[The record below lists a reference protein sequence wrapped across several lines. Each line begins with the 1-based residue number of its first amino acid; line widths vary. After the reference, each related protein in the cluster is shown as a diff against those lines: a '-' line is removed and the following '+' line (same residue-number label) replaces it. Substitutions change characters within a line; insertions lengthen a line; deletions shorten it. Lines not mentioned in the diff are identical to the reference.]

1 MRGRGYSSTAHN
13 VGQMPRS
20 ASTYIL
26 PADSERCSRRNRAF
40 RSAYRSPDSVRL
52 MYGWVTVP
60 VGARLLSD
68 AALVPHVPGLA
79 VSAAIPALGS
89 DQGTKALCMMPCRA
103 RLLARCSL
111 PRKGTLMPGSMPSRR
126 RWRTW
131 VAVVI
136 SSVGHRRQT
145 GSISP
150 TCHRLEGRMTS
161 RSERGQHG
169 LTG

>member
-1 MRGRGYSSTAHN
+1 
-13 VGQMPRS
+13 
-20 ASTYIL
+20 
-26 PADSERCSRRNRAF
+26 
-40 RSAYRSPDSVRL
+40 
-52 MYGWVTVP
+52 
-60 VGARLLSD
+60 
-68 AALVPHVPGLA
+68 
-79 VSAAIPALGS
+79 
-89 DQGTKALCMMPCRA
+89 
-103 RLLARCSL
+103 L

-126 RWRTW
+126 CWRTW
-131 VAVVI
+131 VAAVI

>member
-1 MRGRGYSSTAHN
+1 
-13 VGQMPRS
+13 
-20 ASTYIL
+20 
-26 PADSERCSRRNRAF
+26 
-40 RSAYRSPDSVRL
+40 
-52 MYGWVTVP
+52 
-60 VGARLLSD
+60 
-68 AALVPHVPGLA
+68 
-79 VSAAIPALGS
+79 
-89 DQGTKALCMMPCRA
+89 
-103 RLLARCSL
+103 L

-131 VAVVI
+131 VAAVI

-150 TCHRLEGRMTS
+150 ACHRLEGRMTS